1 MTSNLIWYKHK
12 NIIFILPKYLIFFA
26 IIRIIKNKI
35 FTIGRRMLYTCG
47 HKIPDSD
54 SIIGAIAMAYLQ
66 KQLGRETKAVRQGDI
81 NPESQY
87 ILDKF
92 NLEAPEL
99 KTSFAGCDLFMID
112 YNNYTE
118 GPDDLKEA
126 NLVGIADHHKLGGLV
141 TSGPL
146 DVWIRAVGCSN
157 TVIKEMFDYYEVE
170 IPKDLAGAMMCAIL
184 SDTVI
189 FKSPT
194 CTKVDTR
201 ICKELAA
208 IAGIED
214 YKAIGMEMFKVKSA
228 VDGVPVRELVKR
240 DYKNF
245 DMNGKK
251 VGIGQLEVV
260 DLSIFD
266 GKREE
271 LIADIKKLKEEDG
284 NDTVLLLLTDIIA
297 MGSQILVATDSP
309 DVVEKAWDVKIE
321 DDQFWLK
328 GCLSRKKQVVPFLEP
343 AYA

>member
-1 MTSNLIWYKHK
+1 
-12 NIIFILPKYLIFFA
+12 
-26 IIRIIKNKI
+26 
-35 FTIGRRMLYTCG
+35 MLYTCG

-66 KQLGRETKAVRQGDI
+66 EKLGNETKAVRQGDI

-92 NLEAPEL
+92 NLQAPEL
-99 KTSFAGCDLFMID
+99 KTSFAGDDLFLVD

-118 GPDDLKEA
+118 APDDIKEA
-126 NLVGIADHHKLGGLV
+126 NIVGIADHHKLGGLS
-141 TSGPL
+141 TAAPL

-170 IPKDLAGAMMCAIL
+170 IPQNIAGAMMCAIL

-201 ICKELAA
+201 VCKELAA
-208 IAGIED
+208 IAGVED
-214 YKAIGMEMFKVKSA
+214 FKAIGMEMFKVKSA

-245 DMNGKK
+245 EMNGHK

-266 GKREE
+266 ARKDE
-271 LIADIKKLKEEDG
+271 LIADIKALKDEEG
-284 NDTVLLLLTDIIA
+284 CDTVLLLLTDIMA
-297 MGSQILVATDSP
+297 MGSQILVATDSL
-309 DVVEKAWDVKIE
+309 DVIEKAWDVKVE
-321 DDQFWLK
+321 NDQFWLK

-343 AYA
+343 AFG

>member
-1 MTSNLIWYKHK
+1 
-12 NIIFILPKYLIFFA
+12 
-26 IIRIIKNKI
+26 
-35 FTIGRRMLYTCG
+35 MLYTCG

-66 KQLGRETKAVRQGDI
+66 EKLGNVTKAVRQGDI
-81 NPESQY
+81 NPETAY
-87 ILDKF
+87 ILEKF
-92 NLEAPEL
+92 DLEAPEL
-99 KTSFAGCDLFMID
+99 KTSFAGCDLFMVD

-126 NLVGIADHHKLGGLV
+126 NIVGIADHHKLGGLV

-170 IPKDLAGAMMCAIL
+170 IPKDIAGAMMCAIL

-194 CTKVDTR
+194 CTKIDTK
-201 ICKELAA
+201 ICKELAS
-208 IAGIED
+208 IAGIENF
-214 YKAIGMEMFKVKSA
+214 KEIGMEMFKVKSQ
-228 VDGVPVRELVKR
+228 VEGVPTRELVKR

-245 DMNGKK
+245 DMHGKK

-266 GKREE
+266 EIKND
-271 LIADIKKLKEEDG
+271 LIADIEALREEDG
-284 NDTVLLLLTDIIA
+284 NDTVLLVLTDIIA
-297 MGSQILVATDSP
+297 MGSQILVATKSP
-309 DVVEKAWDVKIE
+309 DIVEKAWDIKIE
-321 DDQFWLK
+321 NDQFWLK

-343 AYA
+343 AYK

>member
-1 MTSNLIWYKHK
+1 
-12 NIIFILPKYLIFFA
+12 
-26 IIRIIKNKI
+26 
-35 FTIGRRMLYTCG
+35 MLYTCG

-66 KQLGRETKAVRQGDI
+66 KQLGHETKAVRQGEI
-81 NPESQY
+81 NPETAY
-87 ILDKF
+87 ILEKF
-92 NLEAPEL
+92 NLQAPEL

-157 TVIKEMFDYYEVE
+157 TVIKEMFDYYEIE
-170 IPKDLAGAMMCAIL
+170 IPQEIAGAMMCAIL

-194 CTKVDTR
+194 CTKIDTR
-201 ICKELAA
+201 TCKELAA

-214 YKAIGMEMFKVKSA
+214 FKAIGMEMFKVKSA
-228 VDGVPVRELVKR
+228 VDGVPARELVKR
-240 DYKNF
+240 DFKNF
-245 DMNGKK
+245 EMNGAK

-260 DLSIFD
+260 DLSLLDNIKD
-266 GKREE
+266 D
-271 LIADIKKLKEEDG
+271 LLADIKALKNEEGYDS
-284 NDTVLLLLTDIIA
+284 VLLVLTDIIA
-297 MGSQILVATDSP
+297 MGSQILVATNSD
-309 DVVEKAWDVKIE
+309 DVIEQAWGIKPE
-321 DDQFWLK
+321 NDQFWLK
-328 GCLSRKKQVVPFLEP
+328 GCLSRKKQIIPFLEP
-343 AYA
+343 AYNNKG

>member
-1 MTSNLIWYKHK
+1 
-12 NIIFILPKYLIFFA
+12 
-26 IIRIIKNKI
+26 
-35 FTIGRRMLYTCG
+35 MLYTCG

-66 KQLGRETKAVRQGDI
+66 NKLGNEAKAVRQGDI
-81 NPESQY
+81 NPESAY
-87 ILDKF
+87 ILEKF
-92 NLEAPEL
+92 NLEAPEF
-99 KTSFAGCDLFMID
+99 KDSFAGEDLFLVD

-118 GPDDLKEA
+118 APDDIKEA
-126 NLVGIADHHKLGGLV
+126 NLVGITDHHKLGGLV
-141 TSGPL
+141 TASPL

-157 TVIKEMFDYYEVE
+157 TIIKEMFDYYEVE
-170 IPKDLAGAMMCAIL
+170 IPKDIAGAMMCAIL

-194 CTKVDTR
+194 CTKIDTKV
-201 ICKELAA
+201 CKELAA

-214 YKAIGMEMFKVKSA
+214 FKAIGMEMFKVKSA
-228 VDGVPVRELVKR
+228 VDGVAVRELVKR
-240 DYKNF
+240 DFKNF

-266 GKREE
+266 ERKDE
-271 LIADIKKLKEEDG
+271 LIADIKALKEEEG
-284 NDTVLLLLTDIIA
+284 YDTVLLLLTDIIA
-297 MGSQILVATDSP
+297 MGSQILVATDSL
-309 DVVEKAWDVKIE
+309 DVVEKAWSVKVV

-343 AYA
+343 AFG

>member
-1 MTSNLIWYKHK
+1 
-12 NIIFILPKYLIFFA
+12 
-26 IIRIIKNKI
+26 
-35 FTIGRRMLYTCG
+35 MLYTCG

-66 KQLGRETKAVRQGDI
+66 EKLGHETKAVRQGDI

-99 KTSFAGCDLFMID
+99 KTSFAGCDLFMVD

-126 NLVGIADHHKLGGLV
+126 NLVGIADHHKLGGLI
-141 TSGPL
+141 TSAPL

-157 TVIKEMFDYYEVE
+157 TIIKEMFDYYEVE

-194 CTKVDTR
+194 CTKIDTKT
-201 ICKELAA
+201 CKELAV
-208 IAGIED
+208 IAEIED
-214 YKAIGMEMFKVKSA
+214 FKAIGMEMFKVKSQ
-228 VDGVPVRELVKR
+228 VDGIPTRDLVKR
-240 DYKNF
+240 DFKNF
-245 DMNGKK
+245 DMNGHK

-266 GKREE
+266 NIKDD
-271 LIADIKKLKEEDG
+271 LIADIEALREEEQS
-284 NDTVLLLLTDIIA
+284 DTVLLLLTDIMA
-297 MGSQILVATDSP
+297 MGSQILVATKSP
-309 DVVEKAWDVKIE
+309 DVVEKARDIKIE
-321 DDQFWLK
+321 NNQFWLK

-343 AYA
+343 AFK